1 MSQENKRVHFDASND
16 PPGCDRRRFL
26 RAGVSVLGAGM
37 ACATLPSALAATLMA
52 NRGQTKIAQVRA
64 YALPKAVFVQVIADD
79 GTQGWGEAGHEGD
92 RHAARLINELLDSL
106 VEGRDVFDADGI
118 WSRLYHEG
126 DELGPAGVLG
136 MAISGIDNALW
147 DLRGKLLGLPLWALL
162 GGKFRDRITLYG
174 SFSRA
179 TGEGYMTPVE
189 CAKRAASLVE
199 EGFRTIKLRMSIR
212 EENLNPDPDPTL
224 PAVRE
229 VRRAIGDDI
238 DLYVDPNNG
247 YSAARAIMVGRRLQ
261 DDFNVKVYEGPVA
274 KHHWPSLAEV
284 ADALDMEVAEG
295 EYAATR
301 WQFRDLILQ
310 ASGRVESRSGDSR
323 RRDRSEEG
331 AGPGGDLRQADR
343 RAQCAADP
351 AQCRPFAFPRQL
363 RRRQPAAGA
372 PGPRTA
378 EGDVGVFRNQI
389 LPDAGSIAVPDT
401 PGVGLIVNEAKVRAD
416 AEARAR

>member
-1 MSQENKRVHFDASND
+1 MSAH
-16 PPGCDRRRFL
+16 
-26 RAGVSVLGAGM
+26 
-37 ACATLPSALAATLMA
+37 
-52 NRGQTKIAQVRA
+52 RGQIKIAEVRA

-92 RHAARLINELLDSL
+92 RHAARIINETLDSL
-106 VEGRDVFDADGI
+106 IEGRDVFDADGV
-118 WSRLYHEG
+118 WARLYNEG

-136 MAISGIDNALW
+136 MAISGVDNALW
-147 DLRGKLLGLPLWALL
+147 DLRAKLLGLPLWALL
-162 GGKFRDRITLYG
+162 GGRFRDRITLYG

-179 TGEGYMTPVE
+179 KGDGGYMTPLE
-189 CAKRAASLVE
+189 CARRAAALVE
-199 EGFRTIKLRMSIR
+199 EGFGTVKVRMSIR

-224 PAVRE
+224 AVVRE

-238 DLYVDPNNG
+238 GLYVDPNNG
-247 YSAARAIMVGRRLQ
+247 YSAARAIMIGRRLQ
-261 DDFNVKVYEGPVA
+261 DDFAVKVYEGPVA

-310 ASGRVESRSGDSR
+310 GRPDVLNLDLAILGGVT
-323 RRDRSEEG
+323 EG
-331 AGPGGDLRQADR
+331 KKVQALAEAFDKPI
-343 RAQCAADP
+343 AVHNA
-351 AQCRPFAFPRQL
+351 RPTLLNAVHLHFLANC
-363 RRRQPAAGA
+363 AGA
-372 PGPRTA
+372 NRPQEHPG
-378 EGDVGVFRNQI
+378 RNRLVEMWDYFENRM
-389 LPDAGSIAVPDT
+389 LPDRGSIAVPDG

>member
-1 MSQENKRVHFDASND
+1 MRSPITNTMATESIDRKRREFM
-16 PPGCDRRRFL
+16 R
-26 RAGVSVLGAGM
+26 GA
-37 ACATLPSALAATLMA
+37 ACALGTSGAMLALPTAVAATLAA
-52 NRGQTKIAQVRA
+52 NRGQAKVAKVRA

-92 RHAARLINELLDSL
+92 RHAARLINELLDNL

-118 WSRLYHEG
+118 WSRLYNEG

-179 TGEGYMTPVE
+179 TDTGYLTPLE
-189 CAKRAASLVE
+189 CAKRAAALVE
-199 EGFRTIKLRMSIR
+199 QGFGTVKLRMSIR

-274 KHHWPSLAEV
+274 KHHWASLAEV

-310 ASGRVESRSGDSR
+310 GRPDVLNLDL
-323 RRDRSEEG
+323 
-331 AGPGGDLRQADR
+331 AILGGVTEAKKVQALAETFDKPI
-343 RAQCAADP
+343 AVHNA
-351 AQCRPFAFPRQL
+351 RPTLLNAVHLHFLANC
-363 RRRQPAAGA
+363 AGA
-372 PGPRTA
+372 NRPQEHPGRERLKEMWA
-378 EGDVGVFRNQI
+378 YFENQI
-389 LPDAGSIAVPDT
+389 LPDRGSIAVPET